1 MSDCIARNPAT
12 HSVRN
17 IGGTRVLVPGHQ
29 NSGAPTFFFG
39 VFLMVFSNLCWQC
52 SNKTRKC
59 QEHINTL
66 RKKEKLIFLMPIL
79 EIKTKNLFSAGKG
92 TRVLVPG
99 HQNSG
104 APSFFLG
111 ISWWCTHICAC
122 NVLKKTGN
130 VRNTSIHL
138 VKRQIDNSDA
148 HSRDYNKKPVVNL
161 KGHQNSGALTILLVF
176 SWLFILIYAGSVLI
190 KQGNVRIT

>member
-1 MSDCIARNPAT
+1 MISDGLWWILT
-12 HSVRN
+12 VRK

-104 APSFFLG
+104 VPPSFFGG
-111 ISWWCTHICAC
+111 ISWWCTHICAG
-122 NVLKKTGN
+122 NVLKKPGN

-138 VKRQIDNSDA
+138 GKKTNWYSWCPF
-148 HSRDYNKKPVVNL
+148 SRL
-161 KGHQNSGALTILLVF
+161 Q
-176 SWLFILIYAGSVLI
+176 
-190 KQGNVRIT
+190 

>member
-1 MSDCIARNPAT
+1 MGQSGWSA
-12 HSVRN
+12 VRN

-104 APSFFLG
+104 APSFFGG
-111 ISWWCTHICAC
+111 ISWWCNHICA
-122 NVLKKTGN
+122 GN
-130 VRNTSIHL
+130 
-138 VKRQIDNSDA
+138 
-148 HSRDYNKKPVVNL
+148 
-161 KGHQNSGALTILLVF
+161 
-176 SWLFILIYAGSVLI
+176 VLI
-190 KQGNVRIT
+190 KPRNVRKTCFNYFSRLCLKKWNWRGYTESDEGTQNLTSAQPFWHSLSLQYQLWHYVKVKGIPRGESLL

>member
-1 MSDCIARNPAT
+1 MCGWVGVQVLCSNNLPSFPQLSLHLSVFVHSPKTNGSGKKKGKLASDSQEHR
-12 HSVRN
+12 
-17 IGGTRVLVPGHQ
+17 GHQ
-29 NSGAPTFFFG
+29 NFGAPTFFFG
-39 VFLMVFSNLCWQC
+39 VFLIVFSNLCWQC

-104 APSFFLG
+104 APSFFWGFLDG
-111 ISWWCTHICAC
+111 
-122 NVLKKTGN
+122 VLT
-130 VRNTSIHL
+130 
-138 VKRQIDNSDA
+138 
-148 HSRDYNKKPVVNL
+148 
-161 KGHQNSGALTILLVF
+161 F
-176 SWLFILIYAGSVLI
+176 VLAMF
-190 KQGNVRIT
+190 

>member
-1 MSDCIARNPAT
+1 MANWPFNITFSSNSVEIEL
-12 HSVRN
+12 HKLSVRN

-104 APSFFLG
+104 APSFFGGFLDG
-111 ISWWCTHICAC
+111 
-122 NVLKKTGN
+122 VLT
-130 VRNTSIHL
+130 
-138 VKRQIDNSDA
+138 
-148 HSRDYNKKPVVNL
+148 
-161 KGHQNSGALTILLVF
+161 F
-176 SWLFILIYAGSVLI
+176 VLAMF
-190 KQGNVRIT
+190 

>member
-1 MSDCIARNPAT
+1 MLTSLNRTLFNNAL
-12 HSVRN
+12 SVRN

-104 APSFFLG
+104 APSFFGGFLDG
-111 ISWWCTHICAC
+111 
-122 NVLKKTGN
+122 VLTFM
-130 VRNTSIHL
+130 L
-138 VKRQIDNSDA
+138 A
-148 HSRDYNKKPVVNL
+148 
-161 KGHQNSGALTILLVF
+161 VF
-176 SWLFILIYAGSVLI
+176 
-190 KQGNVRIT
+190 